1 MVDLGELQTITAIM
15 KEVQIFCVSVLSRRK
30 GIVVVFVSRV
40 YLEEGKMVI
49 CKAILKQQKKH
60 EPAVAGKTSISF

>member
-15 KEVQIFCVSVLSRRK
+15 KEVQVFCVSVLSRRK

-49 CKAILKQQKKH
+49 CKAILKQQ
-60 EPAVAGKTSISF
+60 